1 MPSVLFVFHSHTCGG
16 IEKHLLT
23 LMQGLS
29 NRGYRTVFAGP
40 ADSWLMDQVRAH
52 GLSGYHL
59 PMHGMFDLWSA
70 LRLATL
76 AHRVDADLIHSHA
89 TRGARYAHFAGALTG
104 TPVVST
110 AHSTNAGK
118 HFGGADRI
126 IAVSH
131 AVAGFLEACGYEPER
146 ILVVHNGVPDIRA
159 VPVARTLRQELRI
172 PDGAP
177 LVGLVGRFIRDKGQ
191 DIAIDALARLPVPTH
206 LALIGDHTTP
216 WGLDMRL
223 HVHSAP
229 TRDRIHFLGFRE
241 DVREQLADL
250 DLLVTPSRREALSL
264 TLIEAAA
271 AGVPVVASRVG
282 GIPEV
287 VLDGET
293 GILVAPEDPTGL
305 ARAIES
311 LITDP
316 ALRMRLGQAARRRYE
331 DHFSLQRML
340 DATEE
345 VYHGLLAAAHSP
357 GLARFG

>member
-23 LMQGLS
+23 LMQGLAG
-29 NRGYRTVFAGP
+29 RGYRTAFAGP

-70 LRLATL
+70 LRLVSL
-76 AHRVDADLIHSHA
+76 ARRVGADLIHSHA
-89 TRGARYAHFAGALTG
+89 TRGARYARFAGALTDI
-104 TPVVST
+104 PVVST

-126 IAVSH
+126 IAVSK
-131 AVAGFLEACGYEPER
+131 AVADFLETCGYDRER
-146 ILVVHNGVPDIRA
+146 ILIVHNGAPDIRR
-159 VPVARTLRQELRI
+159 VPSTRALRQELGI
-172 PDGAP
+172 PPDRP
-177 LVGLVGRFIRDKGQ
+177 LIGLVGRFIRDKGH
-191 DIAIDALARLPVPTH
+191 DIAIEALSRLSVPAH
-206 LALIGDHTTP
+206 LALIGDHATP
-216 WGLDMRL
+216 WGRDVRL
-223 HVHSAP
+223 RSHSAP
-229 TRDRIHFLGFRE
+229 APNRIHFAGFRDE
-241 DVREQLADL
+241 VQELLGDF
-250 DLLVTPSRREALSL
+250 DLLVAPSRREALSL
-264 TLIEAAA
+264 ALIEAAA
-271 AGVPVVASRVG
+271 AGVPVVASRIG

-293 GILVAPEDPTGL
+293 GILVAPQDPASL